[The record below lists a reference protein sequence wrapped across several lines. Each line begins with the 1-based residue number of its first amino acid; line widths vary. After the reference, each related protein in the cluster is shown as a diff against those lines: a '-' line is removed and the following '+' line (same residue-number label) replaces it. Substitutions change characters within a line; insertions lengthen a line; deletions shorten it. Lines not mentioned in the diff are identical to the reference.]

1 MPSYKCMHVKERKEG
16 RGDGFVVVLRMWFTW
31 SPMSQIDGCS
41 PASPP
46 PQNNQTK
53 AHELHQVV
61 IHLTKSL
68 SNIQSS
74 KSLPYLLGTQKS
86 LDSQTYTFQLQM
98 SNKCLGE
105 SRWMRETRSP
115 RKPTNQP

>member
-16 RGDGFVVVLRMWFTW
+16 RGEGFVVVLRMWFTW

-41 PASPP
+41 PPPSAPP
-46 PQNNQTK
+46 PNNQTK
-53 AHELHQVV
+53 VHELHQVV

-74 KSLPYLLGTQKS
+74 KSLPYYLLGTQKS
-86 LDSQTYTFQLQM
+86 LDSQTYTFQ
-98 SNKCLGE
+98 
-105 SRWMRETRSP
+105 
-115 RKPTNQP
+115 